1 MSRDYEI
8 SPRNR
13 VRQLKEK
20 ARYDRDTVHGI
31 LDAGLIAH
39 VAFCQ
44 DGAPVIVPMIHAR
57 RGETLFLHGARKARV
72 LRLLETGSPV
82 SLNVTLVDGLV
93 AARSAFNSSMQ
104 YRSATVFGTPRLVD
118 DEADKIEA
126 MRLISERLM
135 PGRWDELRAPH
146 EREVKMTGV
155 IAVEIETASAK
166 VSAGP
171 PNDEAED
178 YALPVWAGVV
188 PVAQTYGTPVADPA
202 LEPVLDVSPSIAR
215 LAGRNVGG

>member
-20 ARYDRDTVHGI
+20 ARYDRDAVHGI

-57 RGETLFLHGARKARV
+57 RSETLFLHGARKSRV
-72 LRLLETGSPV
+72 VRLLEAGSPV

-118 DEADKIEA
+118 DEAEKIEA

-166 VSAGP
+166 ISAGP
-171 PNDEAED
+171 PDDEPGD

-188 PVAQTYGTPVADPA
+188 PLAQTFGTPVADPA
-202 LEPVLDVSPSIAR
+202 LEPLIELSPSIAR
-215 LAGRNVGG
+215 LAGRTVGG